1 MSTIAAVLG
10 RLLIAIIFVISG
22 AQKLIYPA
30 TYGAALREVSL
41 PATLSAPLGIFEIA
55 AALLLG
61 LGLMT
66 RLTSLLLFLY
76 SLLSIFFLY
85 NQFADPVEGVQAL
98 KFLALAGGLLLTFAY
113 GQMRGSYDHLRATR
127 REQQAELRAAHAE
140 GRVEGATHAAGT
152 AHPVTTRREV

>member
-22 AQKLIYPA
+22 TQKLIYPA

-41 PATLSAPLGIFEIA
+41 PANLAMPLGVFEIV
-55 AALLLG
+55 AALLLA

-66 RLTSLLLFLY
+66 RLTSLLLFIY

-85 NQFADPVEGVQAL
+85 NQFGDPVEGVQAL

-113 GQMRGSYDHLRATR
+113 GQMRGSYDHLRAQR
-127 REQQAELRAAHAE
+127 RSHDAEVRAAHAE
-140 GRVEGATHAAGT
+140 GRAEGVVDTAEATRPA
-152 AHPVTTRREV
+152 TTRRDL